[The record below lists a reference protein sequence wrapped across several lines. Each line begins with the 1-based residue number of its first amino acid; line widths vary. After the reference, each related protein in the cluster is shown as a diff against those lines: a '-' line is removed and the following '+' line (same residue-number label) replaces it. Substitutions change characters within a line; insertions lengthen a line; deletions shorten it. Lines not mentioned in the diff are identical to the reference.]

1 MPYFL
6 TNWLLC
12 ALASANMD
20 CTPLKNK
27 PNQKVSKIG
36 VLLSTERGSN

>member
-1 MPYFL
+1 MPCFP

-12 ALASANMD
+12 SLASANMD
-20 CTPLKNK
+20 CTLLKNK
-27 PNQKVSKIG
+27 PNQKVSKIR